1 MNTKVN
7 SDSKIYTRNNVIIL
21 LVGFLTPVLLFGSL
35 TASMY
40 NKRNEAKPETA
51 QTVTVEGIEIS
62 TEMYAA
68 PKAYIYKNSHGE
80 DEVEITPDADNI
92 CLKGELITPG
102 LNRF

>member
-1 MNTKVN
+1 MKTRTN
-7 SDSKIYTRNNVIIL
+7 SDSKIYSRNNVIIL

-35 TASMY
+35 AASMY
-40 NKRNEAKPETA
+40 NKDSEGNPETA
-51 QTVTVEGIEIS
+51 QTVEGVAVS

-68 PKAYIYKNSHGE
+68 PKAYIYKNAHGE